1 MGQEKAGRSFLTLE
15 TQNPKP
21 ETLTMNFSETL
32 AYLYSLG
39 HETLAMKLGLES
51 IVALC
56 QALGNPQL
64 KYRVVHIAG
73 TNGKGSTA
81 AMTEAIALRA
91 GHRVG
96 LYTSPHLVEITERI
110 RIHGKDIT
118 QADFARLATQ
128 VRRASEQLV
137 EQKTLPAS
145 PTYFEQVT
153 AIGLLC
159 FAEQNVDL
167 AILEVG
173 LGGRLD
179 ATNICQPTVCAIT
192 PVSLDHQEYLGNQ
205 LATIAAEKA
214 GILKP
219 EIPVVVAP
227 QAPEAWNAIITRAN
241 EIKAPTI
248 SVAEF
253 QAMIDEASTGMFHFQ
268 YHTGLADYT
277 VQLNLRGGHQVINA
291 CTAIHIAEQ
300 LRQHGLCIPKTSIEE
315 GLQNVNWAGR
325 LEMIEVQGRQLL
337 LDGAHNLAGAKT
349 LQDFLRAYESN
360 LPITMIFGV
369 MNDKAIAGMAE
380 MLFPFAQLIIATHIN
395 NPRSA
400 DPVVIVDAATQ
411 LGKPS
416 RRTESVA
423 AALQE
428 ALQHTPANGLI
439 CVCGSLYLIGEVK
452 QLLTK

>member
-1 MGQEKAGRSFLTLE
+1 MTF
-15 TQNPKP
+15 P
-21 ETLTMNFSETL
+21 ETLN
-32 AYLYSLG
+32 YLYSLG
-39 HETLAMKLGLES
+39 HEMLAMKLGLES
-51 IVALC
+51 IAVLC
-56 QALGNPQL
+56 RALGDPQL

-81 AMTEAIALRA
+81 AMTEAIVLQA

-110 RIHGKDIT
+110 RVNGADIS

-128 VRRASEQLV
+128 VRAAGEQLV
-137 EQKTLPAS
+137 ATQTLPAP

-153 AIGLLC
+153 AIGYLF
-159 FAEQNVDL
+159 FAEREVDL

-192 PVSLDHQEYLGNQ
+192 PLSLDHQEYLGAQ

-219 EIPVVVAP
+219 HVPVIVAP
-227 QAPEAWNAIITRAN
+227 QPPEAMRVLTERADEINA
-241 EIKAPTI
+241 PLVPV
-248 SVAEF
+248 VADENRVV
-253 QAMIDEASTGMFHFQ
+253 IDEASTGMFHFQ
-268 YHTGLADYT
+268 YHTALADYA
-277 VQLNLRGGHQVINA
+277 VQLNLRGEHQTINA
-291 CTAIHIAEQ
+291 RTAIHIAEQ
-300 LRQHGLCIPKTSIEE
+300 LRQQGLCIAKAAIEA

-325 LEMIEVQGRQLL
+325 LEVIETAGRQVL

-349 LQDFLRAYESN
+349 LQDFLRAYEAN
-360 LPITMIFGV
+360 LPITMIFGA
-369 MNDKAIAGMAE
+369 MSDKAIAGMAE
-380 MLFPFAQLIIATHIN
+380 MLFPCAQMIIATHIN

-416 RRTESVA
+416 RRAESVA
-423 AALQE
+423 AALQD
-428 ALQHTPANGLI
+428 ALQVTPPNGLI
-439 CVCGSLYLIGEVK
+439 CVCGSLYLVGEVK
-452 QLLTK
+452 QLLG